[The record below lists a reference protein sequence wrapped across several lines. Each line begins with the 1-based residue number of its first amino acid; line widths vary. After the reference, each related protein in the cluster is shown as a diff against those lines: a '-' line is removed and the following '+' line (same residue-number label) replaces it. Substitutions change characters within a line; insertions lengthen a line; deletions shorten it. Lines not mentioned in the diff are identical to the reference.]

1 MYESITL
8 DIEANIAVLT
18 LNRLAVMNA
27 MSTQMRADILH
38 AIRQSASAAGSGSHW
53 FW

>member
-1 MYESITL
+1 MWQNLQRSAGFALMYESITL

-27 MSTQMRADILH
+27 MSAQMRAEIV
-38 AIRQSASAAGSGSHW
+38 
-53 FW
+53 